1 MREHAGVATPETAV
15 RVAALCLDGKGRL
28 SQRLVCSTAVRAGL
42 LVDLALAGRLE
53 ETADSIALDDSPT
66 GVVPLDQLLQGVT
79 PGTTLD
85 AWLELPRPTL
95 RDLAEE
101 AVRSGRW
108 ELRRGLFPGAR
119 FLDLDAE
126 RTAADR
132 ARDPADAGPA
142 WTAADA
148 AVTAIAHVAGV
159 RTTTGAGWYG
169 EVPADPLDEAL
180 LAATG
185 PLRWLCTAVTEHLA
199 WARARDA
206 TAAQALRSGD
216 TVGPG

>member
-1 MREHAGVATPETAV
+1 MATSETAV
-15 RVAALCLDGKGRL
+15 RIAALCLDGKGRL
-28 SQRLVCSTAVRAGL
+28 SNRLVCSTAVRAGL

-66 GVVPLDQLLQGVT
+66 GVVPLDQLLQAVSQA

-85 AWLELPRPTL
+85 AWLEFPRPTL

-101 AVRSGRW
+101 AVRAGHW

-119 FLDLDAE
+119 FVDLAAG

-132 ARDPADAGPA
+132 ARDPEAAAADWAP
-142 WTAADA
+142 ADA
-148 AVTAIAHVAGV
+148 AVTAIAHVTGV
-159 RTTTGAGWYG
+159 RETSTGAGWYG
-169 EVPADPLDEAL
+169 DQAADPLEEAV
-180 LAATG
+180 LAAAG
-185 PLRWLCTAVTEHLA
+185 PLRWLCTAVTEHLV
-199 WARARDA
+199 WARSRDA
-206 TAAQALRSGD
+206 AAAASLRSSG

>member
-1 MREHAGVATPETAV
+1 MATPETAV

-28 SQRLVCSTAVRAGL
+28 SGRLVCSTAVRAAL

-66 GVVPLDQLLQGVT
+66 GTPPLDELLQAVSQA

-95 RDLAEE
+95 RDLAAD
-101 AVRSGRW
+101 AVRTGRW

-119 FLDLDAE
+119 FLDLDAD

-132 ARDPADAGPA
+132 ARDPADVRPD
-142 WTAADA
+142 WTPADA
-148 AVTAIAHVAGV
+148 AVTAIAHVVGLRGV
-159 RTTTGAGWYG
+159 TAGWFG
-169 EVPADPLDEAL
+169 DEPADPLEDDV

-185 PLRWLCTAVTEHLA
+185 PLRWLTTAVTDHLV

-206 TAAQALRSGD
+206 ANARALRGSD

>member
-1 MREHAGVATPETAV
+1 VLTPETAV

-28 SQRLVCSTAVRAGL
+28 SGRLVCSTAVRAAL

-66 GVVPLDQLLQGVT
+66 GVPPLDALLQAVTRT

-85 AWLELPRPTL
+85 AWLELPRPNL

-101 AVRSGRW
+101 ALRSGRW
-108 ELRRGLFPGAR
+108 VLQRGLFPGAR
-119 FLDLDAE
+119 FADRALE

-132 ARDPADAGPA
+132 ARDPQDAGPA
-142 WTAADA
+142 WAPADA
-148 AVTAIAHVAGV
+148 AVTAIAHAAGV
-159 RTTTGAGWYG
+159 RTATDQSWYG
-169 EVPADPLDEAL
+169 DVPAAAPGEAL

-185 PLRWLCTAVTEHLA
+185 PLRWLCTAVTDHLA
-199 WARARDA
+199 WARARDT
-206 TAAQALRSGD
+206 TAALALRSSG